1 MKKPIENIPGHPTV
15 WEPISFFNYEVDK
28 NDKKC
33 NKKKRMKMKNNK
45 KPLLKEKKNKLSA
58 IFKRIRNFFTET
70 ATFANTFYV

>member
-1 MKKPIENIPGHPTV
+1 
-15 WEPISFFNYEVDK
+15 
-28 NDKKC
+28 
-33 NKKKRMKMKNNK
+33 MKMKNNK

>member
-33 NKKKRMKMKNNK
+33 NKKKRMKMK
-45 KPLLKEKKNKLSA
+45 KNKLSA